1 MDEPRVSEAAGSER
15 DLRRLAMRMPDEV
28 AVMLELKRRGW
39 GVRKIAA
46 EFGACPKTVRAWIK
60 AGGWRGYKRPGRP
73 KKLDGLSDWLE
84 AKMIQHRGNADVV
97 RQDLK
102 EELAIEATLRTVER
116 AVAPLRQRLE
126 AERRATV
133 RFETAPGL
141 QMQIDFGETRV
152 ELAGV
157 KERVHL
163 FVATLGYSRR
173 GFVQAFLCERQ
184 SAWFEGMENAFRHFD
199 GVPQEVLFDNAR
211 ALVDHHDPATREVTF
226 NARFH
231 AFARYWGFAP
241 KACAPYR
248 PRTKGKDESGVG
260 YAKKNAVAGRRFDS
274 LAQFEGHLD
283 RWMREISDTRVHG
296 TTGEAPIVR
305 FLRDEAAALQPFA
318 HKPPFCQ
325 VRDLVRRVQAD
336 CCVEVDR
343 AAYSVPWRLI
353 GERVAVAI
361 SDGRVR
367 ITHAGRIVAE
377 HKEGLA
383 RERVC
388 DREHFKD
395 VGHVRRA
402 ESSAAPAVLLRPL
415 EEYEA
420 IAGGRW

>member
-1 MDEPRVSEAAGSER
+1 MDKTRVSEAAGPER
-15 DLRRLAMRMPDEV
+15 DLRRLTMRMPDEV
-28 AVMLELKRRGW
+28 AAMLELKRRGW
-39 GVRKIAA
+39 GVKKIAA

-60 AGGWRGYKRPGRP
+60 AGGWRRYRRAGRP
-73 KKLDGLSDWLE
+73 KKLDGLKDWLE
-84 AKMIQHRGNADVV
+84 AKMTQHRGNADVV

-102 EELAIEATLRTVER
+102 DELGIEATLRTVER
-116 AVAPLRQRLE
+116 AVAPFRQLLE

-133 RFETAPGL
+133 RFETAPGQ

-173 GFVQAFLCERQ
+173 GYVQAFLCERQ
-184 SAWFEGMENAFRHFD
+184 SAWFEGIENAFRHYN
-199 GVPQEVLFDNAR
+199 GVPREVLFDNAR
-211 ALVDHHDPATREVTF
+211 ALVDHHDAATREVTL

-231 AFARYWGFAP
+231 AFSRYWGFTP
-241 KACAPYR
+241 RACAPYR
-248 PRTKGKDESGVG
+248 PRTKGKDENGVS
-260 YAKKNAVAGRRFDS
+260 YVKKNAVAGRRFDS
-274 LAQFEGHLD
+274 LAQFEGHLE
-283 RWMREISDTRVHG
+283 RWMREISDTRMHG
-296 TTGEAPIVR
+296 TTGEAPILR
-305 FLRDEAAALQPFA
+305 FLRDEASALQPYPN
-318 HKPPFCQ
+318 KPPFRQ
-325 VRDLVRRVQAD
+325 TRDLVRRVQAD

-343 AAYSVPWRLI
+343 VAYSVPWRLI
-353 GERVAVAI
+353 GERVAVTI

-377 HKEGLA
+377 HGEGLA

-402 ESSAAPAVLLRPL
+402 DIATTPAALLRPL

-420 IAGGRW
+420 VAGGCW

>member
-1 MDEPRVSEAAGSER
+1 MVEPRASEAAGSER
-15 DLRRLAMRMPDEV
+15 DLRRLTMRMPDEV

-260 YAKKNAVAGRRFDS
+260 YAKKNAVAGRRFD
-274 LAQFEGHLD
+274 
-283 RWMREISDTRVHG
+283 R